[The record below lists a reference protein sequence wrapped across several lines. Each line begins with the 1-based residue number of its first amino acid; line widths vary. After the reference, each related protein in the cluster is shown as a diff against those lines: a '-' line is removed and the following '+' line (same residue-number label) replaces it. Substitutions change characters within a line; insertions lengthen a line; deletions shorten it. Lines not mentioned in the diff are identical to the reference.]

1 MAGENKQW
9 MFYMHHQKDFISS
22 VNHKRRYFEEMT
34 CRSFQLNNNK
44 GFRALKRM
52 QKYYKVS

>member
-52 QKYYKVS
+52 QKY